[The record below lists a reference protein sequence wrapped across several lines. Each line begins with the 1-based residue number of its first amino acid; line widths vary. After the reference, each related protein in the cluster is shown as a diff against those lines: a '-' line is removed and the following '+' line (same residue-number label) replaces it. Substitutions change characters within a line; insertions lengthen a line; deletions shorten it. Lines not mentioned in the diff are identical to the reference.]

1 MQETRTWSRPSR
13 ALRGARGLAAGRSGH
28 QARHLSR
35 AAESS
40 AQESPPGREAVFSG
54 AAFLCRAVSPEA
66 RAWHLPVREA
76 LQGLEG
82 QKSAFSGCRSVWAS
96 CPDPV

>member
-1 MQETRTWSRPSR
+1 MVTSLTRAAW
-13 ALRGARGLAAGRSGH
+13 GARLGRRPQCLSG
-28 QARHLSR
+28 RHLSR

-54 AAFLCRAVSPEA
+54 AAFLCGAVSPEA
-66 RAWHLPVREA
+66 RAWHLPVHEA

-82 QKSAFSGCRSVWAS
+82 QKSAFLGCRSVWAS